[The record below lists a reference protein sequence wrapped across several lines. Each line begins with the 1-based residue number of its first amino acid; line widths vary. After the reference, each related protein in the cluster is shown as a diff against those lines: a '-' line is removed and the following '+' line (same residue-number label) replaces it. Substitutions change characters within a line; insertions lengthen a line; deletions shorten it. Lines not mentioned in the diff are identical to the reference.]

1 MEDKSYRSAAEL
13 VREGLDNVIVLKTFS
28 KIFAMAGLRLG
39 FAYAAPE
46 RVKKVHDT
54 LLMTSSRIRR
64 PLKRLWLK

>member
-39 FAYAAPE
+39 FACEEGA
-46 RVKKVHDT
+46 
-54 LLMTSSRIRR
+54 
-64 PLKRLWLK
+64 